1 VQILAPINL
10 LIINFKMKGEIMN
23 RLKIIVSSLIIAFA
37 LTACGARTWS
47 VVCEIKEITNTY
59 VETTEDIR
67 LYFSTF
73 KFKDENIIE
82 KFIGENLKQ
91 GDVICF
97 SFSCDG
103 WFCNDIVTDYKI
115 LNQK

>member
-1 VQILAPINL
+1 
-10 LIINFKMKGEIMN
+10 MKRI
-23 RLKIIVSSLIIAFA
+23 KIILICLLCSLV
-37 LTACGARTWS
+37 LVACGARTWS
-47 VVCEIKEITNTY
+47 EVCEVKEIKNTY
-59 VETTEDIR
+59 VETTEDER

-82 KFIGENLKQ
+82 KFIGENIKQ

-115 LNQK
+115 INRK